1 MTKRATLPATS
12 QNWNDVTKS
21 ERLCMDIK
29 CGYATYITLGAM
41 PVLLL
46 LHYPFHIAPAV
57 SQGTY
62 EGPVAQALELCNN

>member
-1 MTKRATLPATS
+1 
-12 QNWNDVTKS
+12 
-21 ERLCMDIK
+21 MDIK